1 MQQGSFVTE
10 HRGRVVFC
18 ELSNGDG
25 GTIREWK
32 VMKWCDLYVVV
43 EHSELYLC
51 AKFCWSGAS
60 NLEIMAVAGF
70 LHLGNTTFHMISAD
84 ISA

>member
-10 HRGRVVFC
+10 HPGRVVFC

-25 GTIREWK
+25 GTIREWIG
-32 VMKWCDLYVVV
+32 MKWCDLDVVV
-43 EHSELYLC
+43 EHSQLYLC
-51 AKFCWSGAS
+51 AKFFWSRAT

-70 LHLGNTTFHMISAD
+70 LHYGNTTFLMISAD
-84 ISA
+84 MSA